1 MLLLDNASNYATT
14 VVASVCGA
22 LLEISEPPTIHKS
35 VRKKQTLNI
44 ELYIYIYISIYFLPT
59 VHTTSNK

>member
-35 VRKKQTLNI
+35 VRKKTLNI
-44 ELYIYIYISIYFLPT
+44 ELYIYTSIYFLPT
-59 VHTTSNK
+59 VHTTYNK